1 MRIIMPSRILI
12 SLIFFSLAS
21 LPASGQEW
29 ARFRGPNGTGV
40 STATLP
46 AKWTDADY
54 RWKTALPGSGHS
66 SPVLWGERLFL
77 TAGED
82 KTGQRIALCVGTR
95 DGAVLWRKNV
105 DGHRYPLHRRNSIA
119 TATPAVD
126 DKHVYISWA
135 VPEKCELIALDHDGK
150 LVWQADLGRFK
161 GNHGFGSSPIVVGK
175 LVVLANDQDG
185 AGFLIALDRDTG
197 KERWKIFRESG
208 NATYATPC
216 VYKSK
221 DAGELLIFTNW
232 KHGITAV
239 EPESGKIR
247 WELSCFAPK
256 LQERSIAS
264 PVVAGNLI
272 LGTCGFVT
280 GQKHFVAVR
289 PEDKSAKEVWRL
301 EKAVSYL
308 PTPLVNNGH
317 IYLCSEAGI
326 ATCLDAAT
334 GKQLWQE
341 RLGNKFSASP
351 VSAGNQ
357 IYCVADDGTVY
368 VLAAANKFQLLG
380 KSSLGEPTQSTPAIA
395 GGTIYFRT
403 PGHLFALTGK

>member
-1 MRIIMPSRILI
+1 MLI
-12 SLIFFSLAS
+12 PVLLIALAGQ
-21 LPASGQEW
+21 PAAGQEW

-40 STATLP
+40 SAATLP

-66 SPVLWGERLFL
+66 SPVLWGERIFVS
-77 TAGED
+77 AGD
-82 KTGQRIALCVGTR
+82 DRTGQRIALCLSTR
-95 DGAVLWRKNV
+95 DGAILWRQNF
-105 DGHRYPLHRRNSIA
+105 DAAHYSMHRRNSVA
-119 TATPAVD
+119 TATPAAD
-126 DKHVYISWA
+126 DKHVYFSWA
-135 VPEKCELIALDHDGK
+135 VPEKCEVIALDHAGK

-185 AGFLIALDRDTG
+185 AGFLIALERDTG
-197 KERWKIFRESG
+197 TVRWKTPRQSG

-216 VYKSK
+216 VYRPK
-221 DAGELLIFTNW
+221 DGDELLIFTNW
-232 KHGITAV
+232 KRGITAV

-247 WELSCFAPK
+247 WELSCFNPR

-264 PVVAGNLI
+264 PVLAGDLI

-280 GQKHFVAVR
+280 AQKHFVAVR
-289 PEDKSAKEVWRL
+289 PDGKDAKEVWRL

-308 PTPLVNNGH
+308 PTPLVKDGR
-317 IYLCSEAGI
+317 IYLCSEVGI

-341 RLGNKFSASP
+341 RLGNNFSASP
-351 VSAGNQ
+351 VAAGDR
-357 IYCVADDGTVY
+357 IYCVADDGKVY
-368 VLAAANKFQLLG
+368 VLAAAEKFELLG

-403 PGHLFALTGK
+403 PGHLLALAGK

>member
-1 MRIIMPSRILI
+1 MHAPSSIRLSLILI
-12 SLIFFSLAS
+12 VLAGR
-21 LPASGQEW
+21 PVSGQEW

-40 STATLP
+40 STASLP
-46 AKWTDADY
+46 VKWADTDY

-66 SPVLWGERLFL
+66 SPVLWGERVFV

-82 KTGQRIALCVGTR
+82 KTGERMVLCLSTR
-95 DGAVLWRKNV
+95 DGSVLWRKNFAAASY
-105 DGHRYPLHRRNSIA
+105 RMHRRNSIA

-126 DKHVYISWA
+126 DKHVYVSWG
-135 VPEKCELIALDHDGK
+135 VPEKCELVALDHDGK
-150 LVWQADLGRFK
+150 LAWQADLGRFK
-161 GNHGFGSSPIVVGK
+161 GNHGFGSSPIIVGK

-185 AGFLIALDRDTG
+185 AGFLIAFDRDTG
-197 KERWKIFRESG
+197 NVRWKIPRQSG

-216 VYKSK
+216 VYKPK
-221 DAGELLIFTNW
+221 DGGDLLIFTNW

-256 LQERSIAS
+256 VQERSIAS
-264 PVVAGNLI
+264 PLIAGDLI
-272 LGTCGFVT
+272 LGTSGFVT

-289 PEDKSAKEVWRL
+289 PEGEAAKEVWRL

-308 PTPLVNNGH
+308 PTPLVKDGR
-317 IYLCSEAGI
+317 IYLCSEHGI

-334 GKQLWQE
+334 GKQMWQE
-341 RLGNKFSASP
+341 RLSNNFSASP

-368 VLAAANKFQLLG
+368 VVAAADRFQLLG
-380 KSSLGEPTQSTPAIA
+380 KSSLGAPTQSTPAIA

-403 PGHLFALTGK
+403 PGHLFALGGK